1 MFIPRPKQFAVLAYT
16 GGKMGVSAVPGSGK
30 TQTLSALA
38 AKLVAEG
45 TPSTGSGQGLADDQE
60 VLIVTLVNSAVDNFA
75 RRVDGFVQERSL
87 LPHVGY
93 RVRTLHGLAH
103 DIVRERPDLVGLAND
118 FSIVDERDAT
128 RILQE
133 AAEAWIAAQPDA
145 ADQWLNPDLDER
157 KREWVRRDH
166 WPKLVATLGGNFIRL
181 AKDLELTP
189 ALLRERMAASSR
201 GEVTSPLLDMGL
213 AIYADYQRALAYRG
227 AIDYDDLIRL
237 ALEALQL
244 DGEYL
249 KRLQARWP
257 FILEDEAQDSSRL
270 QEKILRLL
278 TGADTAADEQT
289 NQKEESGQSGA
300 SASSAFR
307 DLGHGWVRVGDPN
320 QAIFETFT
328 TASPK
333 YLREFLNEAGVAARD
348 LPNSGRSTQSI
359 MDLANYLVTW
369 SRTQHPVP
377 ALHDALAP
385 TQILPTPPGDPQ
397 SNPPDDPSAV
407 RLITSR
413 FTVEEELEAVV
424 NSLRRWLPDHPED
437 TVAVL
442 VPRNERGE
450 AVANALKAAGIAYV
464 EMLKSTRETR
474 VTAGALAN
482 VVNYLADPASPAKLC
497 TVYEVWRRGDRGDPD
512 AKLRL
517 EAAARA
523 LRRCR
528 RVEEFLWPRGFEL
541 TDWRGTGPDALDC
554 LDLPDDDLLH
564 EQLRQF
570 RDLVRRWQAATTL
583 PTDQLLLTIGQ
594 DLFEQPVDIA
604 VTHKLAALIRS
615 VGESHPD
622 WRLPELNAE
631 LITIAKNERKFIG
644 FADGDT
650 GFDPDAHRGKV
661 VIITNHKAK
670 GLEWDRVYLM
680 SVNAY
685 DFPSALPGDN
695 FIGEPWYIRDGLNL
709 AAETLAQLE
718 AVQES
723 GDRGQGTGDRSQGTD
738 DGRAQVEQV
747 TSDRRQIIDK
757 DLGTTNESGT
767 GDRAATDDSGGLPP
781 LGDATARARIDYAA
795 ERLRLLYVG
804 ITRAKRDLIVT
815 WNTGR
820 SPSGALQPAAPL
832 IALHAWWESVTR
844 DS

>member
-1 MFIPRPKQFAVLAYT
+1 MFTPRPKQAEVLAFT

-45 TPSTGSGQGLADDQE
+45 TLADDQE

-75 RRVDGFVQERSL
+75 RRVDGFVQERGL

-93 RVRTLHGLAH
+93 RVRTLHGLAY

-133 AAEAWIAAQPDA
+133 AAEAWIAAHPDA

-157 KREWVRRDH
+157 KRDWVRRDH
-166 WPKLVATLGGNFIRL
+166 WPKLVATLGGNFIRM

-189 ALLRERMAASSR
+189 ALLRERMAAVSR
-201 GEVTSPLLDMGL
+201 GEVTSPLLDTGL
-213 AIYADYQRALAYRG
+213 AIYVDYQRALAYRG
-227 AIDYDDLIRL
+227 AVDYDDLIRL

-270 QEKILRLL
+270 QERILRLL
-278 TGADTAADEQT
+278 TSNG
-289 NQKEESGQSGA
+289 G
-300 SASSAFR
+300 
-307 DLGHGWVRVGDPN
+307 GWVRVGDPN

-333 YLREFLNEAGVAARD
+333 YLREFLHEAGVAARD

-359 MDLANYLVTW
+359 MDLANHLVTW

-385 TQILPTPPGDPQ
+385 TQILPTPDGDPQ
-397 SNPPDDPSAV
+397 PNPPDDPAGI

-450 AVANALKAAGIAYV
+450 AVANALKAAGIEYV
-464 EMLKSTRETR
+464 ELLRSTRETR

-482 VVNYLADPASPAKLC
+482 VVNYLADPASPAKLS
-497 TVYEVWRRGDRGDPD
+497 TVYEVWRRGDRAEPD

-523 LRRCR
+523 LRGCR
-528 RVEEFLWPRGFEL
+528 RVEEFLWPRAFEL
-541 TDWRGTGPDALDC
+541 AEGRAASRDSLDC
-554 LDLPDDDLLH
+554 LNLPDDDLLH
-564 EQLRQF
+564 QQMRQF
-570 RDLVRRWQAATTL
+570 RDHVRRWQAATTL
-583 PTDQLLLTIGQ
+583 PTDQLLLTIGH
-594 DLFEQPVDIA
+594 DLFEQPVDLA

-615 VGESHPD
+615 AGESHPD

-644 FADGDT
+644 FADADT

-680 SVNAY
+680 TVNAY

-709 AAETLAQLE
+709 AAEALAGLV
-718 AVQES
+718 AVV
-723 GDRGQGTGDRSQGTD
+723 GG
-738 DGRAQVEQV
+738 
-747 TSDRRQIIDK
+747 RQIADE
-757 DLGTTNESGT
+757 GRMTNDAGPVEGL
-767 GDRAATDDSGGLPP
+767 AAADEGGGLPP

-832 IALHAWWESVTR
+832 IALQAWWETR
-844 DS
+844 GVEREA

>member
-1 MFIPRPKQFAVLAYT
+1 MFIPRPKQAEVLVYA

-45 TPSTGSGQGLADDQE
+45 MLDDDQE

-75 RRVDGFVQERSL
+75 RRVDGFVQERGL

-103 DIVRERPDLVGLAND
+103 DIVRERPGLVGLAND

-133 AAEAWIAAQPDA
+133 AAEAWIAAHPDA
-145 ADQWLNPDLDER
+145 TDQWLNPDLDER
-157 KREWVRRDH
+157 KRDWVRRDH
-166 WPKLVATLGGNFIRL
+166 WPKLVATLSGNFIRL

-189 ALLRERMAASSR
+189 ALLRERINNLSGLSPEVDPLTPDSR
-201 GEVTSPLLDMGL
+201 SLIPGPWSLLDLGL
-213 AIYADYQRALAYRG
+213 AIYTDYQRALSYRG
-227 AIDYDDLIRL
+227 AVDYDDLIRL

-278 TGADTAADEQT
+278 AGYPAPSSGHTAGVELAETAAGPST
-289 NQKEESGQSGA
+289 SSG
-300 SASSAFR
+300 R
-307 DLGHGWVRVGDPN
+307 GWVRVGDPN

-333 YLREFLNEAGVAARD
+333 YLREFLAEAGVAARD

-359 MDLANYLVTW
+359 MDLANYLVMW

-385 TQILPTPPGDPQ
+385 TQILPTPSGDPQ
-397 SNPPDDPSAV
+397 PNPPDDPAAI

-413 FTVEEELEAVV
+413 LTVEEELEAVV
-424 NSLRRWLPDHPED
+424 NSLRRWLPDHAED

-450 AVANALKAAGIAYV
+450 AVANALKAAGIDYV
-464 EMLKSTRETR
+464 EMLRSTRETR

-482 VVNYLADPASPAKLC
+482 VVNYLADPASPAKLS
-497 TVYEVWRRGDRGDPD
+497 TVYEVWRRGDRAEPD

-523 LRRCR
+523 LRGCR
-528 RVEEFLWPRGFEL
+528 RVEEFLWPRAFEMAEG
-541 TDWRGTGPDALDC
+541 RAAGPDSLDC
-554 LDLPDDDLLH
+554 LSLPDDDLLH
-564 EQLRQF
+564 EQMRQF
-570 RDLVRRWQAATTL
+570 RDHVRRWQAATTL
-583 PTDQLLLTIGQ
+583 PTDQLLLTIGH
-594 DLFEQPVDIA
+594 DLFEQPVDLA

-615 VGESHPD
+615 AGESHPD

-680 SVNAY
+680 TVNAY

-695 FIGEPWYIRDGLNL
+695 FIGESWYIRDGLNL
-709 AAETLAQLE
+709 AAEALAGLV
-718 AVQES
+718 AVV
-723 GDRGQGTGDRSQGTD
+723 GG
-738 DGRAQVEQV
+738 
-747 TSDRRQIIDK
+747 RQIADQ
-757 DLGTTNESGT
+757 GRTTNDEKPVEGL
-767 GDRAATDDSGGLPP
+767 AAADEGGGLPP

-832 IALHAWWESVTR
+832 LALHAWWESCAVER
-844 DS
+844 EA

>member
-1 MFIPRPKQFAVLAYT
+1 
-16 GGKMGVSAVPGSGK
+16 
-30 TQTLSALA
+30 
-38 AKLVAEG
+38 
-45 TPSTGSGQGLADDQE
+45 
-60 VLIVTLVNSAVDNFA
+60 
-75 RRVDGFVQERSL
+75 
-87 LPHVGY
+87 
-93 RVRTLHGLAH
+93 
-103 DIVRERPDLVGLAND
+103 
-118 FSIVDERDAT
+118 
-128 RILQE
+128 
-133 AAEAWIAAQPDA
+133 
-145 ADQWLNPDLDER
+145 
-157 KREWVRRDH
+157 
-166 WPKLVATLGGNFIRL
+166 
-181 AKDLELTP
+181 
-189 ALLRERMAASSR
+189 
-201 GEVTSPLLDMGL
+201 MGL

-227 AIDYDDLIRL
+227 AVDYDDLIRL

-257 FILEDEAQDSSRL
+257 YILEDEAQDSSRL

-278 TGADTAADEQT
+278 TSDRRGPSTS
-289 NQKEESGQSGA
+289 SG
-300 SASSAFR
+300 R
-307 DLGHGWVRVGDPN
+307 GWVRVGDPN

-333 YLREFLNEAGVAARD
+333 YLREFLDEAGVAARD

-385 TQILPTPPGDPQ
+385 TQILPTPAGDPQ
-397 SNPPDDPSAV
+397 PNPPDDPAAV

-450 AVANALKAAGIAYV
+450 AVANALKAAGIEYV

-482 VVNYLADPASPAKLC
+482 VVNYLADPASPAKLS

-528 RVEEFLWPRGFEL
+528 RVEEFLWPRAFEL
-541 TDWRGTGPDALDC
+541 TDWRAAGPDSLDC
-554 LDLPDDDLLH
+554 LDLPDDDLLR
-564 EQLRQF
+564 EQMRQF

-583 PTDQLLLTIGQ
+583 PTDQLLLTIGH

-709 AAETLAQLE
+709 AAEALAGLE

-723 GDRGQGTGDRSQGTD
+723 GRSQGT
-738 DGRAQVEQV
+738 GVRGQ
-747 TSDRRQIIDK
+747 
-757 DLGTTNESGT
+757 ESGN
-767 GDRAATDDSGGLPP
+767 R
-781 LGDATARARIDYAA
+781 
-795 ERLRLLYVG
+795 
-804 ITRAKRDLIVT
+804 
-815 WNTGR
+815 
-820 SPSGALQPAAPL
+820 
-832 IALHAWWESVTR
+832 
-844 DS
+844 

>member
-1 MFIPRPKQFAVLAYT
+1 MFIPRPKQAEVLAYT

-38 AKLVAEG
+38 ARLVADG
-45 TPSTGSGQGLADDQE
+45 NPSTGSGQGLADDQE

-75 RRVDGFVQERSL
+75 RRVDGFVQERGL

-103 DIVRERPDLVGLAND
+103 DIVRERPGLVGLAND

-133 AAEAWIAAQPDA
+133 AAEAWIAAHPDA

-157 KREWVRRDH
+157 KRDWVRRDH
-166 WPKLVATLGGNFIRL
+166 WPKLVATLGGNFIRM

-189 ALLRERMAASSR
+189 ALLRERMEAAGRINRDPDSLTPDPWS
-201 GEVTSPLLDMGL
+201 LLDLGL
-213 AIYADYQRALAYRG
+213 AIYTDYQRALSYRG
-227 AIDYDDLIRL
+227 AVDYDDLIRL

-244 DGEYL
+244 DSEYL

-257 FILEDEAQDSSRL
+257 YILEDEAQDSSRL

-278 TGADTAADEQT
+278 TGDPSTG
-289 NQKEESGQSGA
+289 SG
-300 SASSAFR
+300 R
-307 DLGHGWVRVGDPN
+307 GWVRVGDPN

-333 YLREFLNEAGVAARD
+333 YLRDFLNEAGVAARD

-385 TQILPTPPGDPQ
+385 TQILPTPAGDPQ
-397 SNPPDDPSAV
+397 PNPPDDPATIH
-407 RLITSR
+407 LITSR
-413 FTVEEELEAVV
+413 LTVEEELEAVV
-424 NSLRRWLPDHPED
+424 NSLRRWLPDHTDD

-450 AVANALKAAGIAYV
+450 AVANALKAAGIEYV
-464 EMLKSTRETR
+464 ELLRSTRETR

-482 VVNYLADPASPAKLC
+482 VVNYLADPASPAKLS
-497 TVYEVWRRGDRGDPD
+497 TVYEVWRRGDRAEPD

-517 EAAARA
+517 EAATRA

-528 RVEEFLWPRGFEL
+528 RVEEFLWPRAFEL
-541 TDWRGTGPDALDC
+541 TDWRAANLDSLEC

-564 EQLRQF
+564 ERMRQF
-570 RDLVRRWQAATTL
+570 RDLVRRWQAATAL
-583 PTDQLLLTIGQ
+583 PTDQLLLTIGH

-604 VTHKLAALIRS
+604 VTHKLAALIRG
-615 VGESHPD
+615 VGETHPD

-644 FADGDT
+644 FADADT

-670 GLEWDRVYLM
+670 GLEWDRIYLM

-695 FIGEPWYIRDGLNL
+695 FIGETWYIRDGLNL
-709 AAETLAQLE
+709 AAEALAQL
-718 AVQES
+718 AAMAD
-723 GDRGQGTGDRSQGTD
+723 GSQIADKGRRTKD
-738 DGRAQVEQV
+738 EGRVDGL
-747 TSDRRQIIDK
+747 D
-757 DLGTTNESGT
+757 
-767 GDRAATDDSGGLPP
+767 AAEEEGELPP

-804 ITRAKRDLIVT
+804 ITRAKRELIVT

-820 SPSGALQPAAPL
+820 SPTGALQPAAPL
-832 IALHAWWESVTR
+832 IALQAWWESVTR

>member
-1 MFIPRPKQFAVLAYT
+1 M
-16 GGKMGVSAVPGSGK
+16 
-30 TQTLSALA
+30 
-38 AKLVAEG
+38 
-45 TPSTGSGQGLADDQE
+45 
-60 VLIVTLVNSAVDNFA
+60 
-75 RRVDGFVQERSL
+75 
-87 LPHVGY
+87 
-93 RVRTLHGLAH
+93 
-103 DIVRERPDLVGLAND
+103 
-118 FSIVDERDAT
+118 
-128 RILQE
+128 
-133 AAEAWIAAQPDA
+133 
-145 ADQWLNPDLDER
+145 
-157 KREWVRRDH
+157 
-166 WPKLVATLGGNFIRL
+166 
-181 AKDLELTP
+181 
-189 ALLRERMAASSR
+189 
-201 GEVTSPLLDMGL
+201 
-213 AIYADYQRALAYRG
+213 
-227 AIDYDDLIRL
+227 DYDDLIRL

-278 TGADTAADEQT
+278 AGYPAPSSGHTGACRTQALQERRLGAAC
-289 NQKEESGQSGA
+289 
-300 SASSAFR
+300 
-307 DLGHGWVRVGDPN
+307 GDPN

-333 YLREFLNEAGVAARD
+333 YLREFLDEAGVAARD

-385 TQILPTPPGDPQ
+385 TQILPTPAGDPQ
-397 SNPPDDPSAV
+397 PNPPDDPAAV

-424 NSLRRWLPDHPED
+424 NSLRRWLPDHADD

-450 AVANALKAAGIAYV
+450 AVANALKAAGIDYV

-482 VVNYLADPASPAKLC
+482 VVNYLADPASPAKLS

-528 RVEEFLWPRGFEL
+528 RVEEFLWPRAFEL
-541 TDWRGTGPDALDC
+541 TDWRSAGSDSLDC
-554 LDLPDDDLLH
+554 LDLPDDDLLR
-564 EQLRQF
+564 EQMRQF

-583 PTDQLLLTIGQ
+583 PTDQLLLTIGH

-615 VGESHPD
+615 VGETHPD

-680 SVNAY
+680 TVNAY

-695 FIGEPWYIRDGLNL
+695 FIGESWYIRDGLNL
-709 AAETLAQLE
+709 AAEALAGLE
-718 AVQES
+718 AVV
-723 GDRGQGTGDRSQGTD
+723 GG
-738 DGRAQVEQV
+738 
-747 TSDRRQIIDK
+747 RQIADE
-757 DLGTTNESGT
+757 GRTTNDEGPVE
-767 GDRAATDDSGGLPP
+767 GLAAADEGGGLPP

-832 IALHAWWESVTR
+832 LALHAWWEER
-844 DS
+844 EA

>member
-1 MFIPRPKQFAVLAYT
+1 MFTPRPKQAEVLAYT

-45 TPSTGSGQGLADDQE
+45 ALDDDQE

-75 RRVDGFVQERSL
+75 RRVDGFVQERGL

-93 RVRTLHGLAH
+93 RVRTLHGLAY
-103 DIVRERPDLVGLAND
+103 DIVRERPDLVGLVND
-118 FSIVDERDAT
+118 FSIVDERDAA

-133 AAEAWIAAQPDA
+133 AAEAWIAASPEA
-145 ADQWLNPDLDER
+145 AEQWLNPDLDER
-157 KREWVRRDH
+157 KRDWVRRDH
-166 WPKLVATLGGNFIRL
+166 WPKLVATLGGNFIRM

-189 ALLRERMAASSR
+189 ALLRERMATVSR
-201 GEVTSPLLDMGL
+201 GEVTTPLLDMGL
-213 AIYADYQRALAYRG
+213 AIYADYQRALSYRG
-227 AIDYDDLIRL
+227 AVDYDDLIRL

-257 FILEDEAQDSSRL
+257 YILEDEAQDSSRL

-278 TGADTAADEQT
+278 TGDPSTG
-289 NQKEESGQSGA
+289 SG
-300 SASSAFR
+300 R
-307 DLGHGWVRVGDPN
+307 GWVRVGDPN

-385 TQILPTPPGDPQ
+385 TQIISTPAGDPQ
-397 SNPPDDPSAV
+397 PNPPDDPAAV
-407 RLITSR
+407 RLITSK
-413 FTVEEELEAVV
+413 FSVEDELEAVV

-450 AVANALKAAGIAYV
+450 AVANALKAAGIEYV

-482 VVNYLADPASPAKLC
+482 VVNYLADPASPVKLS
-497 TVYEVWRRGDRGDPD
+497 TIYEVWRRGDRGDPD
-512 AKLRL
+512 ARLRL
-517 EAAARA
+517 EAGARA

-528 RVEEFLWPRGFEL
+528 HVEEFLWPRAFEL
-541 TDWRGTGPDALDC
+541 TDWRAPSLDSLEC

-564 EQLRQF
+564 EQMRQF
-570 RDLVRRWQAATTL
+570 RDLVRRWQAAATL
-583 PTDQLLLTIGQ
+583 PTDQLLLTIGH

-604 VTHKLAALIRS
+604 VTHKLAALIRGVS
-615 VGESHPD
+615 ESHPD

-680 SVNAY
+680 TVNAY

-695 FIGEPWYIRDGLNL
+695 FVGEPWYIRDGLNL
-709 AAETLAQLE
+709 AAEALAQLE

-723 GDRGQGTGDRSQGTD
+723 GVRGQASGDGGQESSIRGQGPDAGP
-738 DGRAQVEQV
+738 AQVEEV
-747 TSDRRQIIDK
+747 SGDRRQIVDR
-757 DLGTTNESGT
+757 DLRTTKESGT
-767 GDRAATDDSGGLPP
+767 GDPVATGESGGLPP

-820 SPSGALQPAAPL
+820 SPTGALQPAAPL
-832 IALHAWWESVTR
+832 LALHAWWEARGVER
-844 DS
+844 GA